1 MLCPGREHTFSFWL
15 SLTHRGQVISKFC
28 LYIYAAICKVGG
40 NRGKFIGSN
49 LGMFCYE
56 EFEKV
61 ALRNLLANRKPHL
74 LFILRQSEANM

>member
-1 MLCPGREHTFSFWL
+1 MQRFARE
-15 SLTHRGQVISKFC
+15 KD
-28 LYIYAAICKVGG
+28 G
-40 NRGKFIGSN
+40 NRGKFIGSD
-49 LGMFCYE
+49 LGIFCYE

>member
-1 MLCPGREHTFSFWL
+1 MLCPGRDNTFSFWL
-15 SLTHRGQVISKFC
+15 SLTQREQVISKFC
-28 LYIYAAICKVGG
+28 LYIYAAICKGEG
-40 NRGKFIGSN
+40 WKFIGSN
-49 LGMFCYE
+49 LGIFCYE

>member
-1 MLCPGREHTFSFWL
+1 MQWFARE
-15 SLTHRGQVISKFC
+15 K
-28 LYIYAAICKVGG
+28 GG

-49 LGMFCYE
+49 LGIFCYE

-74 LFILRQSEANM
+74 LFILRQSEANMWKLFFHDDNIFKM